1 MGISDDIKPKKI
13 YRFESTKEIPKASK
27 PTLQKPPEVD
37 HNEINVQ
44 QKPLSPLEKDK
55 LEDDFFR
62 SELNNSHSDY
72 PTADTKKSFKFP
84 TKVVT
89 TFLIIIIICIVLI
102 KNFRRVYN
110 YFYPEPA
117 VPAKEDNLVDYY
129 VNSASSGR
137 TGTVSTGQ
145 SSTIIPSVST
155 GTVAATTGNIS
166 LKILNG
172 NGIRGSAELISA
184 LLKSNSYT
192 VEKVGNARTFDYAK
206 TYIYYSKGMET
217 EASKIRSIL
226 SSRECVLQQSD
237 SLTTGYDLVVVA
249 GKK

>member
-13 YRFESTKEIPKASK
+13 YRFETAKTTPKIHKTVEQELPEENSKEA
-27 PTLQKPPEVD
+27 L
-37 HNEINVQ
+37 INSN
-44 QKPLSPLEKDK
+44 PLSPSEKDK

-62 SELNNSHSDY
+62 PELNNSHSDY
-72 PTADTKKSFKFP
+72 PITDTKKPFRSP

-89 TFLIIIIICIVLI
+89 TFLIIIIICIVSI

-110 YFYPEPA
+110 YFYPEPTTP
-117 VPAKEDNLVDYY
+117 VKDENLVDYY

-145 SSTIIPSVST
+145 SSTITPSVST
-155 GTVAATTGNIS
+155 GTIAATTGNVS

-172 NGIRGSAELISA
+172 NGIRGSAESISA
-184 LLKSNSYT
+184 LLKSNNYT
-192 VEKVGNARTFDYAK
+192 VEKVGNAKTFSYAK
-206 TYIYYSKGMET
+206 TYIYYSNGMET
-217 EASKIRSIL
+217 EASKIRALL
-226 SSRECVLQQSD
+226 SNRECILQQSD
-237 SLTTGYDLVVVA
+237 SLTTGYDLVVVV